1 MPLESSHFSMDCA
14 TVPAD
19 RPPRSPRG
27 PKPDRPSRPSRSVR
41 PSRPARP
48 PRVEPSRITSRR
60 PPQRQPLPDEDDAR
74 SAAKRR
80 LEALD
85 DGLERLQKVLAAA
98 GLGSRRTCEELI
110 TSGRVEID
118 RQVVTL
124 LGTRIDP
131 LKSEVRVD
139 GEKLPNPKRVVYMLN
154 KPVGVVTTNFDPS
167 GRPRVVDL
175 VPGEQRL
182 FAIGRLDRMSEG
194 LILVTNDGAL
204 ANLLSHPRYGV
215 EKKYLVQVAGVPSQ
229 ELLDKIRRGI
239 TLADGKVHAKRV
251 DIRSQHKQSA
261 VLEMIL
267 DEGKNREIRRMLARL
282 GHKVHQLK
290 RVGVGKL
297 SLGNLLPSQ
306 WRQLAWSEIEALRH
320 DAIAAVGP
328 IEAERMND
336 PIPDERA
343 GRPGRSGRPGRDG
356 GPGRGPAGPPR
367 PPRVGQGAPRGTY
380 RDQGQRSQ
388 GTRSQGTRSQ
398 GTRSQGT
405 RSVGTRGQG
414 NGNQGSRLPAGK
426 GVRPRSPAGQ
436 GTEQEPRRPAGR
448 PPRRPR
454 KPGKAS
460 SWRKPRGE

>member
-336 PIPDERA
+336 PIRDERP
-343 GRPGRSGRPGRDG
+343 GRPGRPGGPGRDG

-367 PPRVGQGAPRGTY
+367 PRAGQGAPRGAY

-388 GTRSQGTRSQ
+388 GTRR
-398 GTRSQGT
+398 QGT
-405 RSVGTRGQG
+405 RSVGTRSQG
-414 NGNQGSRLPAGK
+414 NGSQGSRLPAGK

-436 GTEQEPRRPAGR
+436 GSEQEPRRPAGR

>member
-1 MPLESSHFSMDCA
+1 MIGTSAALVARRQSPRLFSTDIP

-19 RPPRSPRG
+19 RSPRPPRSSKTARPL
-27 PKPDRPSRPSRSVR
+27 RPSRPSR
-41 PSRPARP
+41 P
-48 PRVEPSRITSRR
+48 PRAEPSRITSRR
-60 PPQRQPLPDEDDAR
+60 PPQRQQLPDEDDAR

-80 LEALD
+80 LESID

-110 TSGRVEID
+110 TAGRVEVD
-118 RQVVTL
+118 RQVVTQ

-139 GEKLPNPKRVVYMLN
+139 GERLPNPKRVVYMLN

-239 TLADGKVHAKRV
+239 TLAEGKVHAKRV

-306 WRQLAWSEIEALRH
+306 WRQLAWTEIEALRH

-328 IEAERMND
+328 VEAGRLNEPPHDASQRD
-336 PIPDERA
+336 GHRESRPPRT
-343 GRPGRSGRPGRDG
+343 GQRPGREGPPGRPRM
-356 GPGRGPAGPPR
+356 PR
-367 PPRVGQGAPRGTY
+367 
-380 RDQGQRSQ
+380 
-388 GTRSQGTRSQ
+388 
-398 GTRSQGT
+398 
-405 RSVGTRGQG
+405 
-414 NGNQGSRLPAGK
+414 
-426 GVRPRSPAGQ
+426 AGQ
-436 GTEQEPRRPAGR
+436 GTAGGKYREQGSRGRSTSGKTAGGQGSDQEPRRPAGR
-448 PPRRPR
+448 VPRRPR
-454 KPGKAS
+454 RPGKAS